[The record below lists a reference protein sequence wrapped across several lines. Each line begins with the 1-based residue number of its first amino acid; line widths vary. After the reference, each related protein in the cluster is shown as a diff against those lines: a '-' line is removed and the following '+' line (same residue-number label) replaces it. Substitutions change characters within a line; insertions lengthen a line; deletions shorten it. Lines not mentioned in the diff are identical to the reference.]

1 MRQRQGMEGCL
12 ALAWHPGKWNL
23 CLSRGVAVSQACRDG
38 KKIKKS
44 IKLKNKKKNNRKNRT
59 EKNRLN

>member
-44 IKLKNKKKNNRKNRT
+44 IKLKNKKKIT
-59 EKNRLN
+59 EKIEPKKTD

>member
-23 CLSRGVAVSQACRDG
+23 CLSRGVAVSQACSDG
-38 KKIKKS
+38 KKTEKS
-44 IKLKNKKKNNRKNRT
+44 IKLKNQKKIT
-59 EKNRLN
+59 EKIKLKKID